1 MSVQEAKDVLEAA
14 GYYVG
19 NLWHISDV
27 TRLKSMSDGEAYG
40 ILDDALSNEWIV
52 EKIFDSISE
61 FTNEIY
67 YGELE

>member
-27 TRLKSMSDGEAYG
+27 TRIKSMSDENAYG
-40 ILDDALSNEWIV
+40 ILDDALTSEWIV
-52 EKIFDSISE
+52 EKIFDIIVDYTEIS
-61 FTNEIY
+61 
-67 YGELE
+67 

>member
-40 ILDDALSNEWIV
+40 ILEDALTCDWIV
-52 EKIFDSISE
+52 EKIFDVI
-61 FTNEIY
+61 TDY
-67 YGELE
+67 TGK